1 MTADM
6 TTDMI
11 ADPSGT
17 RSPGEVL
24 SWSRATLEPAL
35 RGAVDTLP
43 GSLRHLVGYH
53 FGWWDE
59 RGGPTGSAAGSGKAI
74 RPALVFLASR
84 AVGGDPLAAMPA
96 AVAVEL
102 VHNFSLVHDDVMDG
116 DHTRRH
122 RRTVWSVFGVGPAIL
137 AGDALVTLAMDV
149 LDGHPATSVL
159 AAAVQ
164 DLLSGQSADLEF
176 EDRNDVVLPECVR
189 MAQQKTGALLGCS
202 CAIGASF
209 AGAEPVRVEHLR
221 GFGEQLGLAFQ
232 VVDDLLGIWGDPAVT
247 GKPVFS
253 DLENRKKSLPVVAAL
268 TSGTPAGELLAER
281 YATADEDLPG
291 LAALI
296 DEAGGRAWAHQ
307 QADALVEAALCDL
320 RLADPAPGPAAELTG
335 IADLVTHRD
344 S

>member
-1 MTADM
+1 MTVVN
-6 TTDMI
+6 T
-11 ADPSGT
+11 PGT
-17 RSPGEVL
+17 RSPAEVL

-35 RGAVDTLP
+35 RGAIDSLP
-43 GSLRHLVGYH
+43 GSLRHLAGYH

-59 RGGPTGSAAGSGKAI
+59 QGGPTTASSGKAI
-74 RPALVFLASR
+74 RPAMVFLSAQ
-84 AVGGDPLAAMPA
+84 AVGGDPMDAMPA

-137 AGDALVTLAMDV
+137 AGDALVTLAVDV
-149 LDGHPATSVL
+149 LDGHPATSML
-159 AAAVQ
+159 TAAVQ

-176 EDRNDVVLPECVR
+176 ETRNDVMLRECVR

-202 CAIGASF
+202 SAIGAAF
-209 AGAEPVRVEHLR
+209 GGADAVRVEHLR

-232 VVDDLLGIWGDPAVT
+232 LVDDLLGIWGDPAMT

-253 DLENRKKSLPVVAAL
+253 DLINRKKSLPVVAAL
-268 TSGTPAGELLAER
+268 TAANPTAARLAER
-281 YATADEDLPG
+281 YASTDEDLPAI
-291 LAALI
+291 AALI
-296 DEAGGRAWAHQ
+296 DEAGGRAWAHD
-307 QADALVEAALCDL
+307 QADALVEAALADL
-320 RLADPAPGPAAELTG
+320 RLADPAPEPAAELIG

-344 S
+344 R